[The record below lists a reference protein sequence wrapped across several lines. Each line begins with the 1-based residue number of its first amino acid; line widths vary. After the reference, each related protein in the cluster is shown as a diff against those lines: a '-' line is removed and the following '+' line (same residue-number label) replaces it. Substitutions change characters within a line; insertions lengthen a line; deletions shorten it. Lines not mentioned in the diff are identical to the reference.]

1 MSPISN
7 PALVPPGGLTGTVA
21 PAGAGAGASAGGAA
35 PTRNPAAGQSAP
47 SFADALSQADR
58 SQQLLFSKHA
68 LARVQRRGIE
78 LDPSTL
84 GRLSQGV
91 KRAASKGSRDSLV
104 LVDGTAFVV
113 SVSNRT
119 VITAVG
125 SEHMK
130 DNVFTNID
138 SAVIA

>member
-7 PALVPPGGLTGTVA
+7 PALVPPGGLAGPVA
-21 PAGAGAGASAGGAA
+21 PAGKPGAPGTPTPARDAGTAA
-35 PTRNPAAGQSAP
+35 PTGK
-47 SFADALSQADR
+47 SFAQELSRADK
-58 SQQLLFSKHA
+58 SQQLQFSKHA
-68 LARVQRRGIE
+68 LARVERRGIE
-78 LDPSTL
+78 LDSATL

-91 KRAASKGSRDSLV
+91 QRAASKGSRDSLV